1 MKWEESQSFT
11 QWFYGSSMS
20 KFEDIVV
27 PSVFK
32 ILQLPQIAMQ
42 RCLKMMEPI
51 ELIDF
56 SWCSKRTKE
65 WVKSIKLNPS
75 TFTVNFFGPSSEI
88 SLSFEEYQGIEWRFS
103 FNTNIRIEESDIIE
117 TRKLDEL
124 EFYSMR
130 RTKITGPKTVIELHS
145 KVSSDKVKILR
156 LMLGYMSEDGLKT
169 VLDKLKTTETLS
181 IDIAVVD
188 SFRHR
193 NDTMFN
199 VDLVSVD
206 KANWITIDNILDM
219 KNCQTIEITD
229 LAYTEETLNLFILKW
244 INGHFPH
251 LEYSRF
257 ETKDQSA
264 ADFNVENALKG
275 IEYEFD
281 KEVFRSFKF
290 FKQNVA
296 VEFYAEGGFDIRDKH
311 GKKATCLP
319 ITDGDTYYF
328 ILFVWTEGMF
338 VQIEDL
344 EQFEEN
350 GIV

>member
-51 ELIDF
+51 EL
-56 SWCSKRTKE
+56 
-65 WVKSIKLNPS
+65 
-75 TFTVNFFGPSSEI
+75 
-88 SLSFEEYQGIEWRFS
+88 
-103 FNTNIRIEESDIIE
+103 
-117 TRKLDEL
+117 
-124 EFYSMR
+124 
-130 RTKITGPKTVIELHS
+130 
-145 KVSSDKVKILR
+145 